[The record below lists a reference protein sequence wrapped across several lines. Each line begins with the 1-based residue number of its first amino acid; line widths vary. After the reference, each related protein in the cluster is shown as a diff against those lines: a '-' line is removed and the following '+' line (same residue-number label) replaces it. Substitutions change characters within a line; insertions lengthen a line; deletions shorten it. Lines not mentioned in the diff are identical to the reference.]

1 MSKKFLILILFISL
15 IISGS
20 GYFLFK
26 SYPNFKVPQVEND
39 RIVEVELEFWGLWD
53 NSDDWK
59 KIIEKFEKKTYKFD
73 GQKVRVAI
81 NYTKKDFASYRED
94 IEKAKEKNNNPNIFY
109 INNNWFSDYK
119 KDLEPLSGNSAYTE
133 EYDFLSYDDVLDI
146 FPAKTMIDFVDD
158 NLLYS
163 IPLYTD
169 SLALYYNKDLFQKAG
184 IENPPKSW
192 TELKNDAVKLTVF
205 GKKDSI
211 TQSGVAFGTGKNV
224 NRSSDIL
231 SLLIMQGGGKVID
244 GNGEVDINKEIEI
257 NTVEGLEKRNPGK
270 RAISFYSEF
279 SDPRKEIYSWNSDQQ
294 NSIQS
299 FADRKSAMMFGYSY
313 QIQNLLS
320 LKPDLDYAVAPM
332 PQLENSTVINF
343 SNIFSPVVSKDNN
356 CKVDVAELS
365 DKIDCSKIAWSF
377 LSFAT
382 NKENSEIYLDLTNKA
397 AARKDLIQKQIQD
410 DSHIGV
416 FASQAESVVSYNK
429 FSDEIDDILVNML
442 DEINLDR
449 EKIDEKI
456 DEVVEK
462 IEALR

>member
-133 EYDFLSYDDVLDI
+133 EYNFLSYDDVLDI
-146 FPAKTMIDFVDD
+146 FPANTMIDFVND
-158 NLLYS
+158 NSLYS

-192 TELKNDAVKLTVF
+192 VEFKNNVMKLTVF

-211 TQSGVAFGTGKNV
+211 TQSGVALGTGDNV

-231 SLLIMQGGGKVID
+231 SLLIMQGGGKVI
-244 GNGEVDINKEIEI
+244 GKNGEVDINKG
-257 NTVEGLEKRNPGK
+257 VEVSTTEGVEKRNPGE

-279 SDPRKEIYSWNSDQQ
+279 SDPQKEIYSWNSDQE

-299 FADRKSAMMFGYSY
+299 FADGKLAMMFGYSY

-320 LKPDLDYAVAPM
+320 LKPDLNYAVAPI

-343 SNIFSPVVSKDNN
+343 SNIFSPVVSKDDN
-356 CKVDVAELS
+356 CKVDIAELS

-382 NKENSEIYLDLTNKA
+382 QKENSELYLDLTNKA
-397 AARKDLIQKQIQD
+397 AARKDLIQKQIQN
-410 DSHIGV
+410 SGHIGV

-429 FSDEIDDILVNML
+429 FSDEVDDILVDML

-456 DEVVEK
+456 DEAVEK
-462 IEALR
+462 IEILK